1 MLRESP
7 AVKSGIETLRP
18 GDVGQPEN
26 VADAIAYLASDAAT
40 FVTGA
45 GLRVDGG
52 RLATL

>member
-1 MLRESP
+1 LVP
-7 AVKSGIETLRP
+7 ALTPVTI
-18 GDVGQPEN
+18 
-26 VADAIAYLASDAAT
+26 AAT